1 MGCFHDQYTTWR
13 NIRMK
18 TLTIQNRIKRL
29 NMIIGRISVKNDLSL
44 LAYFFVLDKEKLR
57 LSECILHHEVK

>member
-1 MGCFHDQYTTWR
+1 
-13 NIRMK
+13 MK